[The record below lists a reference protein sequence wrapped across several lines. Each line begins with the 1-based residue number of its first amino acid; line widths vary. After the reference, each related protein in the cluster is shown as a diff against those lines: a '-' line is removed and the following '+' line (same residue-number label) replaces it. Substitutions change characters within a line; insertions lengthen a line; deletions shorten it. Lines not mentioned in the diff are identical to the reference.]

1 MAVKARIE
9 DPAGRE
15 CPLKPNGSGTAL
27 CGARSK
33 NMTLCCLFP
42 FPPPLLLYF
51 HELKS
56 RVKSIGMAGA
66 TNEYLYVYIHAFPM
80 IIDELIENRENDEW
94 TFSRRMEKFPMIH
107 RVLILICIRV

>member
-33 NMTLCCLFP
+33 NMTLWCLFP
-42 FPPPLLLYF
+42 FPPPSLTL
-51 HELKS
+51 
-56 RVKSIGMAGA
+56 
-66 TNEYLYVYIHAFPM
+66 FPR
-80 IIDELIENRENDEW
+80 IEIPCQIDWDGGGD
-94 TFSRRMEKFPMIH
+94 K
-107 RVLILICIRV
+107 

>member
-1 MAVKARIE
+1 
-9 DPAGRE
+9 
-15 CPLKPNGSGTAL
+15 
-27 CGARSK
+27 
-33 NMTLCCLFP
+33 MTLWCLFP